1 MKVAIITGATRGIGY
16 ATAKLLKEDGWSL
29 TLVGRRPPESLKEE
43 FPEDLILAADVSRPE
58 SAKEVVKATHDRF
71 GRIDALINNA
81 GMTLDKP
88 LLRISDEDLERVFR
102 VNLYSA
108 FHFSRAV
115 LRYMKGGGV
124 IVNVSSVVGI
134 VGNAWQTAYA
144 ASKAG
149 LIALTKSLAKEMGS
163 RNVRVVAVAPGFIE
177 TKMTEDLPEEVKRKY
192 IESTALKRPGRPEEV
207 AGVIAFLVSERASYI
222 TGQVIVVDGGMI

>member
-1 MKVAIITGATRGIGY
+1 MKVAIITGATRGIGL
-16 ATAKLLKEDGWSL
+16 ATARALKEEGWSL
-29 TLVGRRPPESLKEE
+29 TLVGRKPPESLKEE

-58 SAKEVVKATHDRF
+58 SAREVVKATYDKF
-71 GRIDALINNA
+71 GRIDALVNNA

-88 LLRISDEDLERVFR
+88 LLRISDEDLEKVFR
-102 VNLYSA
+102 VNLFAA

-115 LRYMKGGGV
+115 LKYMKRGGV

-134 VGNAWQTAYA
+134 VGNSWQTAYA

-149 LIALTKSLAKEMGS
+149 LIAFTKSLAKEMGS

-177 TKMTEDLPEEVKRKY
+177 TKMTESLPEEVKKRY
-192 IESTALKRPGRPEEV
+192 VEGTALKRPGKPEEV
-207 AGVIAFLVSERASYI
+207 ASVIAFLLSDRASYI

>member
-29 TLVGRRPPESLKEE
+29 TLVGRRPPDSLKEE
-43 FPEDLILAADVSRPE
+43 FPEDLILAADVSMPE
-58 SAKEVVKATHDRF
+58 SAREVVKATYDKF

-177 TKMTEDLPEEVKRKY
+177 TRMTESLPEEVKRKY
-192 IESTALKRPGRPEEV
+192 VEGTALKRPGKPEEV
-207 AGVIAFLVSERASYI
+207 AGVIAFLVSDRASYI